1 MFLMFKKISV
11 FKIVLLCSAVALT
24 ACTKS
29 TSDPNTNDGDVRTF
43 TSDCGTV
50 FKGKL
55 VNPIQAE
62 NGMLVTI
69 DQIIGVDLASVTN
82 DNTGESMLVK
92 FQGISA
98 GDISAEKQFEGR
110 AMLEQ
115 EFGRLALFYPA
126 NEQTCE
132 INLEGEKAL
141 IGQLYK
147 RSDGDSYNEALLKD
161 GFAQSD
167 SGSSVCG
174 GSFLTTCYEALQEEP
189 QQQQQFQDSNNSNN
203 DNNTNS
209 LLELLEALN
218 ALEGISSGGGL
229 SNTKLWKPKSES
241 TGNVVV
247 LIPSS
252 QSSPSDTLKAE
263 KKGGGYI
270 TFNARPTECS
280 HNGARC
286 HYWSPASCSKFKG
299 GGKVLLSGS
308 TVMKIPGNPCDR
320 KEQ

>member
-1 MFLMFKKISV
+1 MFKKISV
-11 FKIVLLCSAVALT
+11 LKIVLLCSVLAFT
-24 ACTKS
+24 ACTK
-29 TSDPNTNDGDVRTF
+29 DPSNPNANEGDVRSF

-69 DQIIGVDLASVTN
+69 DQIIGVDLASVKKESN
-82 DNTGESMLVK
+82 GETMLVK

-98 GDISAEKQFEGR
+98 GDISASKQFEGR

-126 NEQTCE
+126 NEQTCQ
-132 INLEGEKAL
+132 IDLEGEQAL

-147 RSDGDSYNEALLKD
+147 RGDGDSYNEALLKE
-161 GFAQSD
+161 GFAQAD
-167 SGSSVCG
+167 SESVCG
-174 GSFLTTCYEALQEEP
+174 GSFLKTCYEALQEEP
-189 QQQQQFQDSNNSNN
+189 SQLQQAQDFEDS

-209 LLELLEALN
+209 ILELLEALS
-218 ALEGISSGGGL
+218 ALEGVSSGGGGI

-252 QSSPSDTLKAE
+252 SSSPSDTLKAE

-299 GGKVLLSGS
+299 GGKILLSGS
-308 TVMKIPGNPCDR
+308 TIWKIPNNPCDR
-320 KEQ
+320 NEQ